1 MTGTVTVAESS
12 SGTLRKVSF
21 TWTAT
26 SGGAASATSRYR
38 YTGNILAVCTVPDTG
53 TPPSV
58 DYDITLTDDSDVD
71 VANGQLAD
79 RHTSATQWVTASLGV
94 IVRDY
99 LTINVSNAGA
109 AGKGV
114 CHVFIGS
121 EVADNTLIKNAL
133 YGTAGIA
140 SWPAGAAPAN
150 DVSLAEAVR
159 YISDKVAPGY
169 GNGRYLAVTAT
180 MSSATWNTVAKHE
193 VFTVTG
199 TVRMKMWITCGATLT
214 DAADGAI
221 IEFGHESDT
230 DAFIAKTDAAGRNA
244 TTITTGWLWYNT
256 TPVAGP
262 APAGSALMDY
272 VVNGGLDVGYEI
284 SGAALTGGSLIFHC
298 VWEPLD
304 ATGAVVAGA
313 GGVL

>member
-1 MTGTVTVAESS
+1 MTGTVTVVESS
-12 SGTLRKVSF
+12 AGTLRKVSF

-26 SGGAASATSRYR
+26 GGGAASATSRYR
-38 YTGNILAVCTVPDTG
+38 YTGNILAVCTVPSSDVAPTAA
-53 TPPSV
+53 
-58 DYDITLTDDSDVD
+58 YDITLTDDSSVD
-71 VANGQLAD
+71 VANGQLIN
-79 RHTSATQWVTASLGV
+79 RSATATEWVTASLGV

-99 LTINVSNAGA
+99 VTLNVAAAGSG
-109 AGKGV
+109 GKGV
-114 CHVFIGS
+114 THVFIGS

-140 SWPAGAAPAN
+140 SWAAGAAPAN

-199 TVRMKMWITCGATLT
+199 TVRMQMWITCGATLV
-214 DAADGAI
+214 DAGDAAI

-262 APAGSALMDY
+262 APAGSAVMDY

-284 SGAALTGGSLIFHC
+284 SGAALTGGSLVFHC